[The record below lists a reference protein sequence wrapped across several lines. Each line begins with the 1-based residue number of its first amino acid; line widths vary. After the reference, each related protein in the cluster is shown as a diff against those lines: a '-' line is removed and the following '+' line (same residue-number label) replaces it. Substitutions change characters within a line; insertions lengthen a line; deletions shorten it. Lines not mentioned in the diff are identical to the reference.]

1 MPVENDCFNPFLD
14 LSNLNVTT
22 SHCYIDYPKLSVK
35 SMLLVT
41 WTFFNELLM
50 LEVNVVIVSGY
61 V

>member
-1 MPVENDCFNPFLD
+1 VPVENDGFNPFLD

-41 WTFFNELLM
+41 
-50 LEVNVVIVSGY
+50 
-61 V
+61 